1 MRGIKIN
8 RRYLSQGICG
18 NSSLGFKTA
27 SLQHVGASGSS
38 GSLLLDN
45 SFDKHIL
52 RHLKTSYSCC
62 RHNDKRKTTQ
72 TCSQG
77 ALSLL

>member
-1 MRGIKIN
+1 MCGIKIN
-8 RRYLSQGICG
+8 RRYLSQGVRG
-18 NSSLGFKTA
+18 NSSLGFRTA

-38 GSLLLDN
+38 GSFLLDN
-45 SFDKHIL
+45 SFNKHIL
-52 RHLKTSYSCC
+52 RHLKASYRCC

-72 TCSQG
+72 TCSPG